1 MEMPKVALL
10 SLTLLALFL
19 LFLITTAKATNE
31 QQKGN
36 NKDVYS
42 RFVDTSH
49 EFMIKGADGFRD
61 NLAPA
66 VRNYYNIVKTYAQDP
81 NNHEKV
87 QEFVEE
93 KVVPF
98 AKDVANAAIP
108 EIKKVYNAS
117 VEAAKRRQA
126 KSGGGSQRKG
136 TKEQR
141 DK

>member
-1 MEMPKVALL
+1 MPSTMPMPKVALL
-10 SLTLLALFL
+10 TLTLLPLFL
-19 LFLITTAKATNE
+19 LVTTEKKTND
-31 QQKGN
+31 QKGN

-49 EFMIKGADGFRD
+49 EYMIKGADGFRD

-66 VRNYYNIVKTYAQDP
+66 VRNYFNIIKTYAQDP
-81 NNHEKV
+81 KTHEKV

-93 KVVPF
+93 KVVPY

-117 VEAAKRRQA
+117 VEAAKRRQE
-126 KSGGGSQRKG
+126 KSGGGSQ
-136 TKEQR
+136 
-141 DK
+141 